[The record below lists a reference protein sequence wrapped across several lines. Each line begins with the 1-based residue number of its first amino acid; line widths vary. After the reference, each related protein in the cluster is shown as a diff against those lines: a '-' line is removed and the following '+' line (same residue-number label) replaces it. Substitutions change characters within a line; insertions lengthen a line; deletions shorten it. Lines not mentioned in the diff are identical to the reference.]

1 MRYTLSPAI
10 HTAAFKALG
19 LEWIYLAWP
28 VPPDALEA
36 ALGGLRALGCAGAN
50 ITMPHK
56 QTALAHLDELSPD
69 AQATGAVNT
78 IECLPGRLVGHNTD
92 VYGFVEFL
100 ASDAGVTATERRA
113 LVLGAGGASRAVVTA
128 LERLGATR
136 IEVAARDADA
146 AAAVA
151 ALGKEGLCVPLEW
164 HNATEAAAGA
174 DIVVNATPLG
184 MNGEMVLDGVTWRA
198 GQVVVDLVYDPPS
211 TPLVEG
217 ARAQG
222 ADAWGG
228 IGMLVHQ
235 AAGALR
241 IWTGLK
247 PPLEV
252 MSAAA
257 VSAIG
262 RRASTSP

>member
-1 MRYTLSPAI
+1 M
-10 HTAAFKALG
+10 
-19 LEWIYLAWP
+19 AWP

-50 ITMPHK
+50 VTMPHK
-56 QTALAHLDELSPD
+56 ETALAHLDELSPD
-69 AQATGAVNT
+69 AHATGAVNT
-78 IECLPGRLVGHNTD
+78 IECRPGRLVGHNTD
-92 VYGFVEFL
+92 VYGLVEFL
-100 ASDAGVTATERRA
+100 TADAGVIVTGTRA

-128 LERLGATR
+128 LERLGAAG
-136 IEVAARDADA
+136 IEIAARNADA

-151 ALGKEGLCVPLEW
+151 ALCREGLCVPLEW
-164 HNATEAAAGA
+164 ENATKAAAGA
-174 DIVVNATPLG
+174 DIVVNATPL
-184 MNGEMVLDGVTWRA
+184 
-198 GQVVVDLVYDPPS
+198 
-211 TPLVEG
+211 VEA

-222 ADAWGG
+222 AEAWGG
-228 IGMLVHQ
+228 VGMLVHQ

-257 VSAIG
+257 VRAIG
-262 RRASTSP
+262 RRAPTR

>member
-1 MRYTLSPAI
+1 M
-10 HTAAFKALG
+10 
-19 LEWIYLAWP
+19 AWP

-69 AQATGAVNT
+69 AHATGAVNT
-78 IECLPGRLVGHNTD
+78 IECHPGRLVGHNTD
-92 VYGFVEFL
+92 VYGLVEFL
-100 ASDAGVTATERRA
+100 TADAGVTVTGTRA

-128 LERLGATR
+128 LERLGAAG
-136 IEVAARDADA
+136 IDIAARDADA

-151 ALGKEGLCVPLEW
+151 ALCREGLCVPLEW
-164 HNATEAAAGA
+164 DNATKAAAGA

-184 MNGEMVLDGVTWRA
+184 MNGEMVLDDVAWRA

-211 TPLVEG
+211 TPLVEA

-222 ADAWGG
+222 AEAWGG
-228 IGMLVHQ
+228 VGMLVHQ

-257 VSAIG
+257 VRAIG